1 MTTTTAPAARKA
13 RTSLRL
19 LGIAAALALLP
30 AATATAGQPPDLL
43 KARQTIAAPAG
54 SGKLCARYRWACARS
69 GKLNMSDDE
78 AMRLARGVNSAVN
91 RRTAPISD
99 RAQYGVEEYWALPT
113 ARGGDCE
120 DLVLLK
126 KKALIAQGVSPDRLL
141 IATVLDRNRGSHAV
155 LVLRMAG
162 GDFVLD
168 SLVGAI
174 KPWRATGYSFLKM
187 QDPSAPTRWNA
198 IFAGGIFSARA

>member
-1 MTTTTAPAARKA
+1 MTTTTAPAARTA
-13 RTSLRL
+13 RIRLRF
-19 LGIAAALALLP
+19 LGIAATVALLP
-30 AATATAGQPPDLL
+30 VTATTAGQRPDLL
-43 KARQTIAAPAG
+43 QARQAIAAPAG
-54 SGKLCARYRWACARS
+54 SGKLCIRYQWACAHA
-69 GKLNMSDDE
+69 GKLNMSDE
-78 AMRLARGVNSAVN
+78 QALRLARGVNSAIN
-91 RRTAPISD
+91 RRTPAVSD

-155 LVLRMAG
+155 LVLRTAG

-168 SLVGAI
+168 SLASAI
-174 KPWRATGYSFLKM
+174 KPWRTTGYSFLKM
-187 QDPSAPTRWNA
+187 QDPSAPSRWNA